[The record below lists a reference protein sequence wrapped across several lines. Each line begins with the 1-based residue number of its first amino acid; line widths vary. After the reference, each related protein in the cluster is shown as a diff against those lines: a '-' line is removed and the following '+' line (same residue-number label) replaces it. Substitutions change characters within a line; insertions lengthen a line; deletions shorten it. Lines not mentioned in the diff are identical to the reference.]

1 MKTNVFRVVGI
12 AALTLVLARG
22 PAWAES
28 EPVVGMLTPFTTGG
42 QPTYVAYPVDASFG
56 TTVNA
61 ISWHNND
68 GTAAW
73 TSITVVPAKN
83 GVPDLSTVLYSA
95 SSVMGSSDAP
105 MQQLC
110 DPAPV
115 SAGTG
120 LFVVFEYPE
129 ALRTH
134 RGLGGGPGIGV
145 HAAAET
151 DDGTLIGI
159 GGEDWI
165 GLPDGVD
172 LAISVFVTEGGLSR
186 SVIRTGDQGGDSNV
200 AGMRYRTGLES
211 VFPNPANP
219 MLQVRFAL
227 EAAGEATVRVYNA
240 RGQLVRTLVDDWL
253 PVGQHH
259 VRWTGVDDAGHGVSS
274 GVYFVR
280 FKSGRHTS
288 QDRVTLVR

>member
-1 MKTNVFRVVGI
+1 MKTNVFQVVGI
-12 AALTLVLARG
+12 AALTLVLTG
-22 PAWAES
+22 GHAWAES
-28 EPVVGMLTPFTTGG
+28 EPVVGMLTPFTTDG

-73 TSITVVPAKN
+73 TSITVVPSQN

-95 SSVMGSSDAP
+95 SSVMGSSDAL
-105 MQQLC
+105 MQQFC

-145 HAAAET
+145 HASPDS
-151 DDGTLIGI
+151 DDGALIGI
-159 GGEDWI
+159 GGEDWV

-172 LAISVFVTEGGLSR
+172 LAISVSVTDRGLSR
-186 SVIRTGDQGGDSNV
+186 SVIGTGDEGGDSNV
-200 AGMRYRTGLES
+200 AEMRHRTGLES

-219 MLQVRFAL
+219 MLQVRFSLAG
-227 EAAGEATVRVYNA
+227 AGEATVRVYNA

-259 VRWTGVDDAGHGVSS
+259 VRWTGVDDAGRGVSS
-274 GVYFVR
+274 GIYFVQFR
-280 FKSGRHTS
+280 SAKHTS